1 MTPTETEPPLPS
13 DQQPQE
19 HAEETPAF
27 GHGSPRPD
35 CRYNVDS
42 GRTAYYEEPV
52 VVAEDWGMPVMVAA
66 PVTDGCPNDAVQI
79 SRDGRTLY
87 FFWSPTVGGSYEE
100 LLHAHTG
107 TYRAER
113 VGNDPAVFGEPAYF
127 DLQKGVEGASVDGK
141 PSFSPEGDLVY
152 FHSTRADNLGYQATP
167 PTDDYLDIYVAAI
180 SNGEAGPAI
189 NLGEP
194 VNSVYLDGEHD
205 LHPDGKRL
213 FLSSN
218 RPGGLGGADIW
229 VSQRMG
235 DGWSDPINLGAPIN
249 SEHWEGQPGFAA
261 DYPDTMYFVSNRDGP
276 SSIYRSTYDG
286 EGWSEP
292 EMVITGYVGEPSLVG
307 DGSIMYFVHVLV
319 DDEGVYG
326 SNIWYVKRL
335 D

>member
-1 MTPTETEPPLPS
+1 M
-13 DQQPQE
+13 
-19 HAEETPAF
+19 
-27 GHGSPRPD
+27 
-35 CRYNVDS
+35 
-42 GRTAYYEEPV
+42 
-52 VVAEDWGMPVMVAA
+52 VAKDWSVPVMVAVPLSDA
-66 PVTDGCPNDAVQI
+66 CPNDAVQI
-79 SRDGRTLY
+79 SSDGRTLY

-113 VGNDPAVFGEPAYF
+113 LGNDPGTFGNPTYF
-127 DLQKGVEGASVDGK
+127 DLQRGVEGASVDGK
-141 PSFSPEGDLVY
+141 PSFSPGGDLVY

-167 PTDDYLDIYVAAI
+167 PTDDYLDIYVATI
-180 SNGEAGPAI
+180 SNGEPGPAT

-194 VNSVYLDGEHD
+194 VNSVYLDGEHE
-205 LHPDGKRL
+205 LHPDGERL

-218 RPGGLGGADIW
+218 RPGGLGGVDIW
-229 VSQRMG
+229 VSRRTG
-235 DGWSDPINLGAPIN
+235 GEWSDPINLGAPIN
-249 SEHWEGQPGFAA
+249 SEHWEGQPGFAS

-286 EGWSEP
+286 ERWSEP

-326 SNIWYVKRL
+326 SNIWYVERL

>member
-1 MTPTETEPPLPS
+1 MLSAALLLGCTG
-13 DQQPQE
+13 
-19 HAEETPAF
+19 EEESGF
-27 GHGSPRPD
+27 GHGSPRPE
-35 CRYNVDS
+35 CRYSVDP

-52 VVAEDWGMPVMVAA
+52 VVVDDWSVPVMLAA
-66 PVTDGCPNDAVQI
+66 PLSDACPNDAVQI
-79 SRDGRTLY
+79 SSDGRTLY

-113 VGNDPAVFGEPAYF
+113 LGNDPGSFGEPTYF
-127 DLQKGVEGASVDGK
+127 ALQKGVEGASVDGK
-141 PSFSPEGDLVY
+141 PSFSPGGDLVY
-152 FHSTRADNLGYQATP
+152 FHSTRADNLGYQSTP
-167 PTDDYLDIYVAAI
+167 PTDDYLDIYVATI
-180 SNGEAGPAI
+180 SNGEPGPAI

-194 VNSVYLDGEHD
+194 VNSVYLDGEHA
-205 LHPDGKRL
+205 LHPDGERL

-218 RPGGLGGADIW
+218 RPGGLGGVDIW
-229 VSQRMG
+229 VSHRTG
-235 DGWSDPINLGAPIN
+235 DEWSDPINLGAPIN
-249 SEHWEGQPGFAA
+249 SEHFEAQPGFAA

-286 EGWSEP
+286 ETWSEP

-319 DDEGVYG
+319 NDEGVYG
-326 SNIWYVKRL
+326 SNIWYVEKL